1 MRFTLIDGAK
11 AQFPVY
17 RLCRMLGVSQSGY
30 FAWRGRLACRRQRDD
45 MVLLA
50 HVRSAFALSNGTYG
64 SPRMTRELRDI
75 GLTVGR
81 RRIARLMRDN
91 GLRARQR
98 RRFKRTTD
106 SHHAWPV
113 APNLLDQDFTATE
126 PDKKWG
132 ADISYVW
139 TREGWLYLAV
149 VIDLF
154 ARRVVGWATG
164 DRLHRDLALAALRKA
179 LAMRRPAAGLIHHSD
194 RGSQYCSIDYQ
205 AELRRHGILISMSGK
220 GNCYDNAMVETFFK
234 TLKSELV
241 WRTVFYTRQE
251 ADQAIGRYIDGFY
264 NPVRRHS
271 ALDFTSPAQFE
282 KNDRQ
287 MSQCLSTKA
296 GQVHRRDDPRHD
308 GSLRRAAL
316 WHHPRAPSGAMALRQ
331 WLDLRRPQDRRDRH
345 RAQSGAVLYPGRKPG
360 KQRHRGAAFVKTFKR
375 DYVRV
380 SPIPDAVAALALY
393 R

>member
-1 MRFTLIDGAK
+1 MRFALIDGAK
-11 AQFPVY
+11 AAFPVH
-17 RLCRMLGVSQSGY
+17 RLCCVLGVSQSGY
-30 FAWRGRLACRRQRDD
+30 FAWRGRLACHRQRDD

-50 HVRSAFALSNGTYG
+50 HVRSAFALSNSTGG

-75 GLTVGR
+75 GLVVGR

-91 GLRARQR
+91 GLQARQK
-98 RRFKRTTD
+98 RRFGGPRMP
-106 SHHAWPV
+106 SRLAGV
-113 APNLLDQDFTATE
+113 APNLLDQDFTATG

-164 DRLHRDLALAALRKA
+164 DRLHRDLALSALRKS
-179 LAMRRPAAGLIHHSD
+179 LTMCRPRAGLVHHSD

-205 AELRRHGILISMSGK
+205 AELRKHGIMISMSGK

-234 TLKSELV
+234 TLKLELV

-282 KNDRQ
+282 K
-287 MSQCLSTKA
+287 
-296 GQVHRRDDPRHD
+296 
-308 GSLRRAAL
+308 RAA
-316 WHHPRAPSGAMALRQ
+316 
-331 WLDLRRPQDRRDRH
+331 
-345 RAQSGAVLYPGRKPG
+345 K
-360 KQRHRGAAFVKTFKR
+360 
-375 DYVRV
+375 
-380 SPIPDAVAALALY
+380 
-393 R
+393 